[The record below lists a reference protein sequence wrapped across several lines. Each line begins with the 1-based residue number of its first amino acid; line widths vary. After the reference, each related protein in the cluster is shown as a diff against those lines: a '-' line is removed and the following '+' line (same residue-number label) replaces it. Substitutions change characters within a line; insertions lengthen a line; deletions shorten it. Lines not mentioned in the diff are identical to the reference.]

1 MMEAV
6 YVSEHGGP
14 ETVMVEETG
23 VPEPG
28 PGQVRIAVRAA
39 GVNFADLEKRRGSYP
54 DGPTPPYVP
63 GMEVAGIVD
72 EVGADPEDGVG
83 PSVGDR
89 VAAFVDGG
97 GYAERAVASAKR
109 TVRLPAALSWTE
121 AVAVPVQWVTAHN
134 VLHEWG
140 GLEAGERVLINA
152 AAGGVGS
159 AAVQLADVAG
169 AEVIG
174 TASTPEKRDLA
185 SELGATIAIDYESD
199 DVAARIDRHTDGR
212 GVDLALDGVGGR
224 AFTDAVDALA
234 PGGRIVT
241 FGMASG
247 TVPTVATPRLFFEN
261 RTVIGY
267 HLEEALDRTPNRPL
281 SAVPRVVERLERG
294 EVEVV
299 VGDTFPLRAAETA
312 HRRLEDRNTTGKI
325 VLLPGEPG
333 EGSG

>member
-6 YVSEHGGP
+6 YVSEHGDP
-14 ETVMVEETG
+14 ETLTVEETE

-39 GVNFADLEKRRGSYP
+39 GVNFADVEKRRGSYP

-63 GMEVAGIVD
+63 GLEVAGIVD
-72 EVGADPEDGVG
+72 AVGAVG
-83 PSVGDR
+83 LSVGDR
-89 VAAFVDGG
+89 VAAYVEGG
-97 GYAERAVASAKR
+97 GYAERALASAKR
-109 TVRLPAALSWTE
+109 TVPIPDDLSWTE
-121 AVAVPVQWVTAHN
+121 AAAVPVQWVTAHN

-159 AAVQLADVAG
+159 AAVQLAAVAG

-174 TASTPEKRDLA
+174 TASTPAKRELA
-185 SELGATIAIDYESD
+185 CDLGATIAIDYESD
-199 DVAARIDRHTDGR
+199 DVTARIDRHTDGR

-267 HLEEALDRTPNRPL
+267 HLEEALDRTPDRPL
-281 SAVPRVVERLERG
+281 SAVPGVIERLTSG
-294 EVEVV
+294 EAEVV
-299 VGDTFPLRAAETA
+299 VDETFPLRAADTA
-312 HRRLEDRNTTGKI
+312 HRRLEHRNTTGKI

-333 EGSG
+333 DGSG